1 MMSSIE
7 ASRRQYY
14 LEFFEL
20 CSFKRIFISKD
31 LSYISV
37 TTPDQNNNIV
47 DAVISTYIGKNSG
60 IIQEIRKGEIVVEEV
75 IQDSNDNWVKSKTLI
90 AVNES
95 GHITSCSKMDSVNAA
110 L

>member
-1 MMSSIE
+1 MMPVIE

-14 LEFFEL
+14 LESFEL

-31 LSYISV
+31 FSSISV
-37 TTPDQNNNIV
+37 TTPGQHNKIV
-47 DAVISTYIGKNSG
+47 DAVIGTYIGKNAG
-60 IIQEIRKGEIVVEEV
+60 VIQEIRKGEIVVEEV
-75 IQDSNDNWVKSKTLI
+75 IKSSKGNWMKSKTLI
-90 AVNES
+90 TVNKS